1 MTIRRQY
8 SLPNCTLI
16 LEGLSDHSAAVG
28 SPLDSRPLMNIL
40 VNAECHFVGQ
50 PRSLSGGRDFLESL
64 VRSVN
69 RYAQEFLSHVPHPQ
83 QPGDQPELVQLQQ
96 LPDQNLHR
104 LTMHS
109 SQSNAASGGMV
120 YDSASATT
128 MAQKTGVQ
136 LDLTTVQLF
145 DLVEAIDQFLADRQ
159 TLPDIYVT
167 LQPIS
172 RRFRKGDQPLAKRAA
187 PAAMGMSTLAVAALA
202 FFLLP
207 VPQMREP
214 KPAESQN
221 TSSQTSSPSP
231 TPQPQGTATP
241 TPTPTPTATGTPPS
255 ASDIETL
262 LTTTPEI
269 TDPTELSV
277 LQRKLYSKIDDAWK
291 NRGELRDNLEY
302 RVGIGKDGA
311 IVGYKEVN
319 EKTPLEARKE
329 TPLPDLLYIP
339 TTGGVANK
347 ESLAQFRVV
356 FDKKGILQISPWR
369 GFTDKPSLGP
379 EITEPAVLDT
389 LNEKLYSQL
398 REKWSGTPIFPRNLI
413 YRVAITED
421 GNIADFEAINQPASD
436 YVQETPLKSLIKS
449 ETAGT
454 EKEKTELTTQKP
466 LAQYRVV
473 FKTDGALEVSPLR
486 GR

>member
-16 LEGLSDHSAAVG
+16 LEGLSDSSATVG
-28 SPLDSRPLMNIL
+28 SPLDSRPLLNIL
-40 VNAECHFVGQ
+40 VNTECHFVGQ

-83 QPGDQPELVQLQQ
+83 QHGDQRELVQLQQ

-104 LTMHS
+104 LTMQTN
-109 SQSNAASGGMV
+109 QSNAASVGMV

-128 MAQKTGVQ
+128 MAQGTEVQ
-136 LDLTTVQLF
+136 MDLTTVQLF

-167 LQPIS
+167 LQPIP
-172 RRFRKGDQPLAKRAA
+172 RRYRKGDQPLAKRAA
-187 PAAMGMSTLAVAALA
+187 PAAVGMSSLAVAALA

-207 VPQMREP
+207 VPQVREP
-214 KPAESQN
+214 KPAESQTN
-221 TSSQTSSPSP
+221 SSQTTSPSP
-231 TPQPQGTATP
+231 SPQPQATTTP
-241 TPTPTPTATGTPPS
+241 TPTPTGTPPS

-262 LTTTPEI
+262 LTSNPEI

-291 NRGELRDNLEY
+291 NRGDLRENLEY
-302 RVGIGKDGA
+302 RVGVGKDGA
-311 IVGYKEVN
+311 IVGYKEVD

-339 TTGGVANK
+339 TPGAVANK

-356 FDKKGILQISPWR
+356 FDKKGILQVSPWR
-369 GFTDKPSLGP
+369 GFTAKPSLGP
-379 EITEPAVLDT
+379 EITEPATLDN
-389 LNEKLYSQL
+389 LNEKLYSQI
-398 REKWSGTPIFPRNLI
+398 REKWSGTPIFQRNLI

-421 GNIADFEAINQPASD
+421 GNISDFEAINQPASD
-436 YVQETPLKSLIKS
+436 YVQETPLKSLIKP
-449 ETAGT
+449 ETAGV
-454 EKEKTELTTQKP
+454 EKEKTELTPQKP
-466 LAQYRVV
+466 LAQFRVV
-473 FKTDGALEVSPLR
+473 FKTSGVLEVSPLR
-486 GR
+486 GYK